1 MKIFLKVHN
10 ILNYKNCQHMGL
22 LDIRLFSIPLMIK
35 ITSQSEDSCLLARR
49 VPSRDFQ
56 VQSVVQFLWIS
67 LHILSWTTVLFCN
80 YV

>member
-1 MKIFLKVHN
+1 
-10 ILNYKNCQHMGL
+10 MGL